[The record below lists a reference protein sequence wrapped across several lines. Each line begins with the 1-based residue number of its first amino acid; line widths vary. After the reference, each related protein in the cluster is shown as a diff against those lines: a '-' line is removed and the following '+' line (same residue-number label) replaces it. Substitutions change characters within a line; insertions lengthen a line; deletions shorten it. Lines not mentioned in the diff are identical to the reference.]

1 MCRAKKIFGNS
12 TSRIKAGTIRSG
24 GKNPILPNS
33 HKRIDGGLKVPL
45 GDNPALNKIGPSC
58 TPWIIFCTRVRLYA
72 NICPRE
78 RTGPVFLKKKKKR
91 YVSAHKPPTKNT
103 RYFGDLAI
111 VLTWPS
117 IHHSGCGRNSCTA
130 TGRSSPGK
138 QVHLWPHRAPGAG
151 RATFWPTFTHTQ
163 PAYMR
168 PLCAH
173 KSQTDSPFS

>member
-1 MCRAKKIFGNS
+1 MRLCAPHKK
-12 TSRIKAGTIRSG
+12 
-24 GKNPILPNS
+24 P
-33 HKRIDGGLKVPL
+33 
-45 GDNPALNKIGPSC
+45 
-58 TPWIIFCTRVRLYA
+58 
-72 NICPRE
+72 
-78 RTGPVFLKKKKKR
+78 
-91 YVSAHKPPTKNT
+91 T
-103 RYFGDLAI
+103 RYIWRSCHRDI

-138 QVHLWPHRAPGAG
+138 QVHLWPHRGPGAG

-173 KSQTDSPFS
+173 FVPTKVKMTRLFLKFISILSAWLSPAASLSHSDPTAMSPEIKKDRQGLAKGLAFFSSGCALHPRIR